1 MASVKSLGLHE
12 PAGLRHAIQEQILP
26 PNPKPSDYRWE
37 ISVDDREGEAVED
50 ELLVTDTCVIWSR
63 GQIFRKAFRLEL
75 EKETITRALLTY
87 FPASEH
93 GHETD
98 DAPSAKPNSE
108 AHDSRPLSKALV
120 VFLKTQAHIYFL
132 SGTSH
137 VVHMPFEV
145 EFACAAPQGVII
157 QRKRRGENFAP
168 VSLRF
173 PRVPPNSFVSSQV
186 TNFGGSQ
193 QQPQQGPPSAR
204 FSIDGLGKPKTL
216 PLRLGSTLGNMWE
229 SPVEQR
235 DSRWPRLVCL
245 TDPLLE
251 LGLVVTTPEPAGKG
265 KAKRVTISKMPKF
278 LDPSEEIL
286 HIEKVYDAGL
296 CVPNQCLT
304 LAVTINRDANTY
316 TIWRLEYLKKE
327 DPFVGRAK
335 KARAKSMSRRRSSMQ
350 PPFASGATTPV
361 QSHFR
366 ESFGAPLPGK
376 RTRATRKS
384 ENLEK
389 PKDLVAS
396 SLEPDAEA
404 TTARRQSRRIS
415 SMLARA
421 DLSSSQYAE
430 QPLMGAHNA
439 SKRVDSHGS
448 HYGPRHSGGYGSFSY
463 SQTIHPSLNSLLEA
477 PIDNVLDELRAGGDF
492 EGFHTMGLDDHDFDG
507 VAQEMSFTKIKSLPI
522 DTSNIRYS
530 LSSQPASS
538 QCRVF
543 MLTAPPS
550 AVDTQQRTQLVIGI
564 QDTVEK
570 KLHLI
575 TIYFN
580 RKEKPDLLSKASRK
594 PASLDGDAII
604 PTFGELRHAEG
615 VVDSCKIEEGDLSMI
630 FILSEKLGGGHELS
644 IQAPWE
650 PLTTITLPLLFLD
663 NVRSLQFNGRAV
675 DRDLRQQKSETIS
688 CENGSITGLAHN
700 KSRGAVDLVDD
711 EGRFHQVRIQLQPSS
726 PMVQRVLDV
735 CRNVLPFPQ
744 GESILGGWWHVMQW
758 HQQQSIEVADVEWSC
773 LVVLMLSLYLALD
786 PANLKTKTSKAV
798 AARRKRRTASSSL
811 SISQVNEDWRTL
823 LQHEAKNSL
832 ACPEWMLSPAWEW
845 ALDHAADPS
854 LGQDGASQ
862 FRTGFMGMH
871 IRYAKQFMSSAFG
884 ELAFGEADSA
894 YLPTAL
900 KSSPDL
906 RKQVAADLAFALY
919 LLLEE
924 EKLDIMTPENGPYG
938 SVHLRVLLCQITRWL
953 EWNSF
958 AGLLELGIQ
967 EELNPAFDSGGWPND
982 FSEEES
988 TNTPQNSNS
997 WPRSPNRQKYPAS
1010 SNGRSLI

>member
-1 MASVKSLGLHE
+1 MASVRSLGLHE

-26 PNPKPSDYRWE
+26 PNAKRSDYRWD
-37 ISVDDREGEAVED
+37 ISVDSRDGEDDVED
-50 ELLVTDTCVIWSR
+50 ELLVTDTCVVWSR
-63 GQIFRKAFRLEL
+63 GQVFRKAFRLDL

-87 FPASEH
+87 FPVPEH
-93 GHETD
+93 GHDTKD
-98 DAPSAKPNSE
+98 GAPKTTSTTSAAATEPKTRE
-108 AHDSRPLSKALV
+108 RRGGRLSKALV

-157 QRKRRGENFAP
+157 QRRRRTENFAAA
-168 VSLRF
+168 SLKF

-186 TNFGGSQ
+186 TDFAASQ
-193 QQPQQGPPSAR
+193 QHHQHHQQRGPPSST
-204 FSIDGLGKPKTL
+204 FSTDGLGRPKAL
-216 PLRLGSTLGNMWE
+216 PLRLSSTLGNMWD

-251 LGLVVTTPEPAGKG
+251 LGLVVAKPEAGGRG
-265 KAKRVTISKMPKF
+265 KAKRVTLPQMPTF

-286 HIEKVYDAGL
+286 HIEKVYDAGSEGG
-296 CVPNQCLT
+296 PNQCLT

-327 DPFVGRAK
+327 DPFIGRAK
-335 KARAKSMSRRRSSMQ
+335 KAGRKSVRRRSSMQ
-350 PPFASGATTPV
+350 PSFASGATTPV
-361 QSHFR
+361 QSHLR
-366 ESFGAPLPGK
+366 ESFGVPLPGK
-376 RTRATRKS
+376 RTRARKS

-421 DLSSSQYAE
+421 DLSASQYAE
-430 QPLMGAHNA
+430 QPPLGAHNA

-448 HYGPRHSGGYGSFSY
+448 HYARHSGGGFGGSFSY

-477 PIDNVLDELRAGGDF
+477 PVDNLLDELRAGGDF

-507 VAQEMSFTKIKSLPI
+507 VVQEMSFTKIKSLPV

-530 LSSQPASS
+530 LSDQPASS

-550 AVDTQQRTQLVIGI
+550 AVDAQQRTQLVIGI

-570 KLHLI
+570 KLHLV
-575 TIYFN
+575 TVYFN
-580 RKEKPDLLSKASRK
+580 RKEKPDILFKASRK
-594 PASLDGDAII
+594 PTSLDGDVII

-644 IQAPWE
+644 IQAPWA
-650 PLTTITLPLLFLD
+650 PLTTIALPLLFLD

-675 DRDLRQQKSETIS
+675 DRDLRQQKSETIN
-688 CENGSITGLAHN
+688 CENGSITGLAHA
-700 KSRGAVDLVDD
+700 KSRGSVDLVDS

-726 PMVQRVLDV
+726 PMVRRVLDV
-735 CRNVLPFPQ
+735 CRNVLPFPH

-758 HQQQSIEVADVEWSC
+758 RQHEHIDVADVEWSC
-773 LVVLMLSLYLALD
+773 LVILLLSLYLALD
-786 PANLKTKTSKAV
+786 QSNFRAMTARAV
-798 AARRKRRTASSSL
+798 AARRKRRTASSSH
-811 SISQVNEDWRTL
+811 SIVQASEDWSTL
-823 LQHEAKNSL
+823 LLHEAKNSL
-832 ACPEWMLSPAWEW
+832 ACPEWMVSPAWEW
-845 ALDHAADPS
+845 ALDHVASSSP
-854 LGQDGASQ
+854 GQDDGASQ
-862 FRTGFMGMH
+862 FRTGFMGTH
-871 IRYAKQFMSSAFG
+871 IRYAKQFMASAFG
-884 ELAFGEADSA
+884 DVAFGEGDSA

-900 KSSPDL
+900 RLPLDL
-906 RKQVAADLAFALY
+906 RRQVAGDLVFALY
-919 LLLEE
+919 LLLEDQ
-924 EKLDIMTPENGPYG
+924 KLDIMTPESGPYG
-938 SVHLRVLLCQITRWL
+938 GVHLRVLLCQISRWL
-953 EWNSF
+953 EWNNF
-958 AGLLELGIQ
+958 AGFLEFGIQ
-967 EELNPAFDSGGWPND
+967 EELDPAYNSG
-982 FSEEES
+982 
-988 TNTPQNSNS
+988 
-997 WPRSPNRQKYPAS
+997 
-1010 SNGRSLI
+1010 